1 MSQLLCLVVELI
13 APPGK
18 DPAASSTRADSFEA
32 RNSPPPSQACGGS
45 RAGGGQTSEVGGSPG
60 GGKARPTAAE
70 KCKRIVTFMFKGGVY
85 KTSTTINAAAALS
98 GKIS

>member
-1 MSQLLCLVVELI
+1 MSQLLCCLVVELI

-18 DPAASSTRADSFEA
+18 DPAASSTRA
-32 RNSPPPSQACGGS
+32 
-45 RAGGGQTSEVGGSPG
+45 EVGGGSG